1 MEEVQAQSEPEQEER
16 DDTVQT
22 TKQNNQPILTP
33 PAQPEASYPSERL
46 KRAAHML
53 FFKRGRIPGAKAW
66 ELKAG
71 LGKSYQKVLD
81 QLDEELKELDLQVKK
96 VEAGGI
102 GEYSPEEDEADKF
115 RYFVRLR
122 GTLAPKE
129 ARMSG
134 WRIDNLA
141 ALAAALSLVVS
152 KQGKVERKELETMI
166 QEKAGRWRTLTL
178 TDTFLRTGYL
188 EEDESGMISLGWRT
202 KAEID
207 LPSLMMLVAEAKPE
221 NADREQQ
228 AVSPTEESDSPPSEE

>member
-1 MEEVQAQSEPEQEER
+1 MEEVQTQSEPEQERGDEP
-16 DDTVQT
+16 VQT
-22 TKQNNQPILTP
+22 TKQNNESILAP
-33 PAQPEASYPSERL
+33 PAQSEPSYPSERL

-81 QLDEELKELDLQVKK
+81 QLDEDLKELDLQVKK

-102 GEYSPEEDEADKF
+102 GEYSPEDDEADKF

-122 GTLAPKE
+122 GTLTPKE

-152 KQGKVERKELETMI
+152 KQGKVERKELEKMI

-202 KAEID
+202 KAEVD

-221 NADREQQ
+221 GVDREDQS
-228 AVSPTEESDSPPSEE
+228 ASLVEESGTDSSEE